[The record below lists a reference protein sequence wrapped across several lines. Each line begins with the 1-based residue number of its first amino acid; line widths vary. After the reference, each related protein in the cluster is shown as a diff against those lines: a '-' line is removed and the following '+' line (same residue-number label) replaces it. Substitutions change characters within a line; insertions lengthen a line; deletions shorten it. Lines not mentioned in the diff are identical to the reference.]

1 MPNRRPRRRRVLA
14 ALAAVA
20 ATVGVVWLALRD
32 SSPVGHFTSA
42 VAKDRFV
49 AAYDRAMADL
59 PPPQRILDVRTGFGV
74 VR

>member
-1 MPNRRPRRRRVLA
+1 
-14 ALAAVA
+14 
-20 ATVGVVWLALRD
+20 
-32 SSPVGHFTSA
+32 